1 MNEPKPMSTT
11 MLKKWTRYP
20 ANQERRMDAAY
31 STDDNIVAPGSVWLF
46 WCCLLSALGQPL
58 VP

>member
-31 STDDNIVAPGSVWLF
+31 SIDDMTSFSPV
-46 WCCLLSALGQPL
+46 LGREFLRTPR
-58 VP
+58 